1 MIKFDLKCENEHIFE
16 ASFED
21 SKSFEKQRKKKLIEC
36 PYCSSL
42 KISKSIMAPN
52 VSSKSNNKIIKVA
65 KKEQEKIFATY
76 NRQLKKLKSEIEKN
90 YTYVGK
96 KFPEEARKIHYGEK
110 EDKPIYGEA
119 TEKESKDLIDEG
131 ISLVKLPF
139 ENKDK
144 IKKKN

>member
-76 NRQLKKLKSEIEKN
+76 NKQLKKLKSEIEKN